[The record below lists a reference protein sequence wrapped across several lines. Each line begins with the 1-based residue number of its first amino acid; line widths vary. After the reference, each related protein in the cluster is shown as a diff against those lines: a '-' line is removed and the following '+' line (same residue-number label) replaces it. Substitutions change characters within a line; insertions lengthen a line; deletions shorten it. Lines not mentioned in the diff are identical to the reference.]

1 MPVSFAVLQRLGQK
15 KTWDRVIKAVTRKM
29 PRSVAIQ
36 PSYVNQGMSDVPEE
50 LLPKIPEPTIS
61 GLRSY
66 IRMAFRSQPGPTELS
81 TYNELASTDEQYH
94 SYLQR
99 SWSPNAVFHRYS
111 SALLGRT
118 SSWRHIESGIW
129 MQSPAGWPRGARS
142 RLRVF
147 TGIYGSGSR

>member
-1 MPVSFAVLQRLGQK
+1 MPVSFAVLQKLGQK

-66 IRMAFRSQPGPTELS
+66 IRIAFRSQPGPTELS

-99 SWSPNAVFHRYS
+99 S
-111 SALLGRT
+111 
-118 SSWRHIESGIW
+118 
-129 MQSPAGWPRGARS
+129 
-142 RLRVF
+142 
-147 TGIYGSGSR
+147 